1 MFEPYNAR
9 PIVYREKK
17 IAVYGIKGL
26 PDSIRIGH
34 DGKIYFSWWA
44 SDVPL
49 DSPQKRREKSWL
61 SEEKRWRQY
70 TDMFALFRGLD
81 ETVTRTVEGAIPT
94 VEAFRHEFREV
105 DVELIGLREM
115 TDNEITGLKQQLN
128 RLGELLE
135 PKQAEPLK
143 EARQQIVCCI
153 PLRDSLDRIN
163 VGSLRCRV
171 NTGSRRLHERLT
183 EIYAWLTHYGAW
195 RQAVANFGENQ
206 RHYLADLQNQLRVL
220 NNLLPDKQRT
230 DHRPPT
236 KAVVLARLQET
247 SRWLENLKLVGGF
260 INWATHTLTDI
271 YGLADQIEG
280 RQWRKARATI
290 SRLSNAAEL
299 KWGQFRLNALVLTV
313 ATDQLKQIWRPAE
326 YRATIDS
333 LVTQVKKVDET
344 GFEQPVGAK
353 IIAHLNT
360 ADVFLSSRPADG
372 STEQFKAALR
382 NAMSLF

>member
-115 TDNEITGLKQQLN
+115 TDNEI
-128 RLGELLE
+128 
-135 PKQAEPLK
+135 
-143 EARQQIVCCI
+143 
-153 PLRDSLDRIN
+153 
-163 VGSLRCRV
+163 
-171 NTGSRRLHERLT
+171 TGSRRLHERLT

-326 YRATIDS
+326 DRATIDS

-360 ADVFLSSRPADG
+360 ADVFLSSQPADG